1 MLLHDENA
9 AKAFL
14 LGVVEEELVLTV
26 FDADAPVEEVAAID
40 GEHVRVLAL
49 VPLARPAGR
58 QKTWRRWR
66 ADLTKQKTTHL

>member
-58 QKTWRRWR
+58 QKT
-66 ADLTKQKTTHL
+66 